1 MTHLHDVIQS
11 FNLNAVSLLIT
22 PTSWDWSNDGPAHV
36 TCETCTLTV
45 YVLTM
50 YRVLTM
56 YVLTMYV
63 LTVYVWATHL
73 LHAYCGWT
81 AASEAPPC
89 LTNRSRATLVTE
101 PPRDSNYCCS
111 TRSSHSA
118 ATGRCPRWWRHLVA
132 TCPSCSLALGSR
144 RVAATFRPAAWNTR
158 RVTHWGMQNS
168 WTPVDAGQS
177 TVHHVT
183 GHNTYKAQH
192 T

>member
-1 MTHLHDVIQS
+1 M
-11 FNLNAVSLLIT
+11 
-22 PTSWDWSNDGPAHV
+22 
-36 TCETCTLTV
+36 TCETCTLTMYVLTMYVLTV

-50 YRVLTM
+50 YVLTMYVLIVYVLTMYVLTVYVLTMYVLTVYVLTVYVLTVYVLTVYVLTMYVLTVYVLTM

-118 ATGRCPRWWRHLVA
+118 AIGRCPRWWRHLVA

-144 RVAATFRPAAWNTR
+144 RVAATFRPAA
-158 RVTHWGMQNS
+158 
-168 WTPVDAGQS
+168 
-177 TVHHVT
+177 
-183 GHNTYKAQH
+183 
-192 T
+192 